1 MAGNGDTGRA
11 RTSKT
16 LLTKLNG
23 RLQVTEVGD
32 RLIIVLDNPLLI
44 LRSTWS
50 VYFVFTLEVPYLD
63 MNDQLKD
70 EVIYP

>member
-32 RLIIVLDNPLLI
+32 RLIIVLDNSLLM
-44 LRSTWS
+44 LRSTWFG
-50 VYFVFTLEVPYLD
+50 YFIFTLEFLYLD
-63 MNDQLKD
+63 MNNQTKD
-70 EVIYP
+70 EVLTQ